1 MAWIGVAALTA
12 ACSMT
17 PTATARSTI
26 EQRLLSRSLERALA
40 RLDVSALGGKRVF
53 VELDGLTPDQVYARA
68 LVRAEL
74 RQRGV
79 LVVGDASEAEARIQ
93 IIASG
98 LGVDQGETLIGIPAT
113 TVPVLSLS
121 IPEIALFKFVRHQGL
136 TEMKVYAYDRDGRPL
151 DPAAST
157 RGQSRYWQFT
167 ILVLIKFTH
176 DDLDDTA
183 PSPAGPSP

>member
-1 MAWIGVAALTA
+1 
-12 ACSMT
+12 MT

-40 RLDVSALGGKRVF
+40 QLDVSPLHGKRVF
-53 VELDGLTPDQVYARA
+53 IELDGLTADQVYARA

-79 LVVGDASEAEARIQ
+79 LVVGDASEAEARLE

-121 IPEIALFKFVRHQGL
+121 IPEIALFKFIRHQGL
-136 TEMKVYAYDRDGRPL
+136 TEMKVYAYDRDGHPL
-151 DPAAST
+151 DAAASA
-157 RGQSRYWQFT
+157 RGRSRYWQFT
-167 ILVLIKFTH
+167 ILVVIRFSS
-176 DDLDDTA
+176 DDLDTPA
-183 PSPAGPSP
+183 PPPAGPSP

>member
-53 VELDGLTPDQVYARA
+53 VELDGLTSDQVYARA

-121 IPEIALFKFVRHQGL
+121 IPEIALFKFVRHQG
-136 TEMKVYAYDRDGRPL
+136 
-151 DPAAST
+151 
-157 RGQSRYWQFT
+157 
-167 ILVLIKFTH
+167 
-176 DDLDDTA
+176 
-183 PSPAGPSP
+183 